1 MLSGVYIDDVVVYS
15 KNEEEHIY
23 DLTQVFQCLPKAGLT
38 LNLRKCNFMQRNI
51 TYLGHVISAEG
62 VKTDPN
68 NVSAINN
75 FPTSQSLND
84 VQRFLG
90 LAGWYHCF
98 IPNFSTTAA
107 PLHALKQKKSPPG
120 FGKKNVNEFSTS

>member
-68 NVSAINN
+68 NVSAI
-75 FPTSQSLND
+75 
-84 VQRFLG
+84 
-90 LAGWYHCF
+90 
-98 IPNFSTTAA
+98 TTIF
-107 PLHALKQKKSPPG
+107 PLHSLSMMCRD
-120 FGKKNVNEFSTS
+120 FWD